1 MPALVF
7 PFTLV
12 YNTDE
17 LAALETCVTIMMWWG
32 HSWHATHP
40 NPPVHI
46 IDALDTLLKYH
57 DSKLY
62 AHLKA
67 IKVAPGVLGWAM
79 MSNLFTEVLSRT
91 NWLKLMDCLICH
103 FDQIAIILLAPI
115 AIMKELKSV
124 LLTCDTAPQVTLLL
138 RSQQNVNMATVIRVM
153 LEWLR
158 HTPPKYFSSVA
169 TRHLD
174 GTLLFYYTK
183 ATHLDAQTTMNLF
196 EACFALFY
204 IVQSFMK
211 QTCTILYTLLKV
223 MLLLAVVYVLFLFL
237 FSGKRLELGPGH
249 TTEELRLSE
258 VDEASENLALTFG
271 RPIFPIAKGIVP
283 AVLCNVLLVF
293 QNVLPNIAALQLR
306 CIWWCDFPLS
316 ANNVTRMSIK
326 VLVALMN
333 CSVLSRRPIPRIRRF
348 PRAGAGPADPRA

>member
-1 MPALVF
+1 MF

-17 LAALETCVTIMMWWG
+17 LAALETCMSIMMWWG

-46 IDALDTLLKYH
+46 IDALDTLLKYQ
-57 DSKLY
+57 DSKLH

-91 NWLKLMDCLICH
+91 NWLKLMDTLICH
-103 FDQIAIILLAPI
+103 FDQISIILLAPV

-124 LLTCDTAPQVTLLL
+124 LLTCDTAAQATLLL
-138 RSQQNVNMATVIRVM
+138 RSQQNMNMATVIRVM

-174 GTLLFYYTK
+174 G
-183 ATHLDAQTTMNLF
+183 
-196 EACFALFY
+196 EFAFHNHR
-204 IVQSFMK
+204 INV
-211 QTCTILYTLLKV
+211 IP
-223 MLLLAVVYVLFLFL
+223 
-237 FSGKRLELGPGH
+237 E
-249 TTEELRLSE
+249 
-258 VDEASENLALTFG
+258 D
-271 RPIFPIAKGIVP
+271 FPAKSCHSC
-283 AVLCNVLLVF
+283 ALLVY
-293 QNVLPNIAALQLR
+293 
-306 CIWWCDFPLS
+306 
-316 ANNVTRMSIK
+316 
-326 VLVALMN
+326 
-333 CSVLSRRPIPRIRRF
+333 
-348 PRAGAGPADPRA
+348 RAH